1 MSFIISM
8 AFFKFV
14 PITNGMKNILILTDF
29 SEKSWNSIIYTL
41 GLFQNE
47 QCHFHL
53 LNAEDRN
60 DNQLEDHSFNQVD
73 LIQVKNKRDSKRKIE
88 ALITKINTL
97 KIKENHTF
105 IPIIEETNIV
115 EATRNQIKTKKI
127 DLIVI
132 GANDIPSKGQIT
144 RTSISEEIITKVKC
158 SVLVVPE
165 TAVFSGLKE
174 IVFPTDYTNYYE
186 AKLLHYITSKSG
198 YNNAAVRFL
207 YLNKLSDVL
216 SKEQLWNKET
226 LHDYFKDKQHS
237 FHSETNKNFEESL
250 EQFINKK
257 HIDLVVL
264 AAKNLNLLEQILFRP
279 QTATLNYYSK
289 TPFLALHQSN
299 F

>member
-1 MSFIISM
+1 
-8 AFFKFV
+8 
-14 PITNGMKNILILTDF
+14 MKNILILTDF
-29 SEKSWNSIIYTL
+29 SKKSWNSIIYAL

-47 QCHFHL
+47 QCNFHL
-53 LNAEDRN
+53 LNAENRN
-60 DNQLEDHSFNQVD
+60 DNEKDDNFYNQVD
-73 LIQVKNKRDSKRKIE
+73 LIQVKSKRDSKRKIE

-105 IPIIEETNIV
+105 IPILEENNIV
-115 EATRNQIKTKKI
+115 EATRNQVKTKKI

-144 RTSISEEIITKVKC
+144 RNSISEEIITKVKC

-165 TAVFSGLKE
+165 IAVFTGVKE

-186 AKLLHYITSKSG
+186 AKLLHYLTTKSG

-207 YLNKLSDVL
+207 YLNKLSKTL
-216 SKEQLWNKET
+216 NKEQLWNKET
-226 LHDYFKDKQHS
+226 LQDYFADKQHS
-237 FHSETNKNFEESL
+237 FHSEINKNFEESL
-250 EQFINKK
+250 EQFINEKY
-257 HIDLVVL
+257 IDLIVL

-279 QTATLNYYSK
+279 QKATLNYYSK

>member
-1 MSFIISM
+1 M

-14 PITNGMKNILILTDF
+14 LIINRMKNILILTDF
-29 SEKSWNSIIYTL
+29 SKKSWNSIIYAL
-41 GLFQNE
+41 GLFQKE
-47 QCHFHL
+47 QCNFHL
-53 LNAEDRN
+53 LNAENRN
-60 DNQLEDHSFNQVD
+60 NNEIDEDHYNQVD
-73 LIQVKNKRDSKRKIE
+73 LIAVNNKRDSKIKIE

-97 KIKENHTF
+97 KLKGNHSF
-105 IPIIEETNIV
+105 IPILEENNIV

-144 RTSISEEIITKVKC
+144 RNSISEEIITKVKC

-165 TAVFSGLKE
+165 IAVFRRLKE
-174 IVFPTDYTNYYE
+174 IAFPTDYTNYYE
-186 AKLLHYITSKSG
+186 AKLLHYLTSKSG

-207 YLNKLSDVL
+207 YLNKLSETL
-216 SKEQLWNKET
+216 NKEQLWNKET
-226 LHDYFKDKQHS
+226 LKDYFADKQHS
-237 FHSETNKNFEESL
+237 FHSGTNKNLEESL
-250 EQFINKK
+250 EQFINEEC
-257 HIDLVVL
+257 IDLIVL

-279 QTATLNYYSK
+279 KATTLNYYSK

>member
-1 MSFIISM
+1 
-8 AFFKFV
+8 
-14 PITNGMKNILILTDF
+14 MKNILILTDF
-29 SEKSWNSIIYTL
+29 SKKSWNSIIYAL

-47 QCHFHL
+47 QCNFHL
-53 LNAEDRN
+53 LNAENRN
-60 DNQLEDHSFNQVD
+60 DNEKDDNFYNQVD
-73 LIQVKNKRDSKRKIE
+73 LIQVKSKRDSKRKIE

-105 IPIIEETNIV
+105 IPILEENNIV
-115 EATRNQIKTKKI
+115 EATRNQVKTKKI

-144 RTSISEEIITKVKC
+144 RNSISEEIITKVKC

-165 TAVFSGLKE
+165 IAVFTGVKE

-186 AKLLHYITSKSG
+186 AKLLHYLTTKSG

-207 YLNKLSDVL
+207 YLNKLSKTL
-216 SKEQLWNKET
+216 NKEQLWNKET
-226 LHDYFKDKQHS
+226 LQDYFADKQHS
-237 FHSETNKNFEESL
+237 FHSEINKNFEESL
-250 EQFINKK
+250 EQFINEKN
-257 HIDLVVL
+257 IDLIVL

-279 QTATLNYYSK
+279 QKATLNYYSK

>member
-1 MSFIISM
+1 MSFIIST

-14 PITNGMKNILILTDF
+14 LIINGMKNILILTDF
-29 SEKSWNSIIYTL
+29 SKKSWNSIIYAL

-47 QCHFHL
+47 QCNFHL
-53 LNAEDRN
+53 LNAENRN
-60 DNQLEDHSFNQVD
+60 DNEKDDNFYNQVD
-73 LIQVKNKRDSKRKIE
+73 LIQVKSKRDSKRKIE

-105 IPIIEETNIV
+105 IPILEENNIV
-115 EATRNQIKTKKI
+115 EATRNQVKTKKI

-144 RTSISEEIITKVKC
+144 RNSISEEIITKVKC

-165 TAVFSGLKE
+165 IAVFTGVKE

-186 AKLLHYITSKSG
+186 AKLLHYLTTKSG

-207 YLNKLSDVL
+207 YLNKLSKTL
-216 SKEQLWNKET
+216 NKEQLWNKET
-226 LHDYFKDKQHS
+226 LQDYFADKQHS
-237 FHSETNKNFEESL
+237 FHSEINKNFEESL
-250 EQFINKK
+250 EQFINEKN
-257 HIDLVVL
+257 IDLIVL

-279 QTATLNYYSK
+279 QKATLNYYSK